1 MVTKIKFYQQEI
13 IYYPQCKR
21 TLLEI
26 LTSELSDVGQGLFTF
41 KGFRITFRCSFD
53 YILEQLSYDLN
64 YYDQENIKLL

>member
-1 MVTKIKFYQQEI
+1 MERIIWHHIGKQRIKMVTKIKFYQYEI

-53 YILEQLSYDLN
+53 YVLE
-64 YYDQENIKLL
+64 